1 MIKFIFKGILRD
13 RSRSLFP
20 ILVVASGV
28 FLTVLFYCY
37 MDGAINMFIDTGAK
51 FDGGHVK
58 IMSRA
63 YAENSDQLPNDL
75 AYIGVGKLMSE
86 LQQDFPGFVWTKRIR
101 FGGLLDVPDEEGE
114 TRAQGPVA
122 GLALDLFTKESIDWE
137 LLGIEDSI
145 VQGRAP
151 VKPGEI
157 LISDEFATRL
167 GISIGETTTL
177 IGSTMYGSM
186 AVANFTVVGTVR
198 FGISALD
205 RGAMV
210 ADVQDIQ
217 IALDMEDAAG
227 EILGFFDD
235 FVYREEEAGLA
246 AQKFNAKYAGVKD
259 EFAPVMRSLTQ
270 QGGMIEM
277 MSMINLY
284 MPVMVT
290 VFVIIMSIVLWNAG
304 LIGNL
309 RRYGEI
315 GVRLA
320 MGESKGHLYR
330 SMIAESLI
338 LGCIGTVIG
347 TAFALVIAFWLQEKG
362 FNISQMMQNS
372 TLLINDVIRAKVTPS
387 SYVIGFIPGL
397 LANVLGASI
406 AGIGIYKRKTAQLMK
421 ELEV

>member
-20 ILVVASGV
+20 ILVVMIGV

-37 MDGAINMFIDTGAK
+37 MGGAVTNFVDTGAK
-51 FDGGHVK
+51 FDSGHVK

-63 YAENSDQLPNDL
+63 YAENSDQMPNDL
-75 AYIGVGKLMSE
+75 AYIGVGHLLSE
-86 LQQDFPGFVWTKRIR
+86 LKQDFPGYVWTTRIR

-122 GLALDLFTKESIDWE
+122 GLALDLFTEDSLEWE
-137 LLGIEDSI
+137 LLGIENSI
-145 VQGRAP
+145 VRGKALE
-151 VKPGEI
+151 KPGEI

-167 GISIGETTTL
+167 GISLGETVTL

-186 AVANFTVVGTVR
+186 AAANFTVAGTVR

-210 ADVQDIQ
+210 ADVKDIQ
-217 IALDMEDAAG
+217 VALDMDDAAG
-227 EILGFFDD
+227 EILGFLDD
-235 FVYREEEAGLA
+235 FIYREEETGLTSLN
-246 AQKFNAKYAGVKD
+246 FNAKYEDDED
-259 EFAPVMRSLTQ
+259 EFAPVMKSLHE
-270 QGGMIEM
+270 QGGMIDM
-277 MSMINLY
+277 LDMINLY
-284 MPVMVT
+284 LPVMVT

-304 LIGNL
+304 LIGSL

-330 SMIAESLI
+330 SMITESLM
-338 LGCIGTVIG
+338 LGCIGTVLG
-347 TAFALVIAFWLQEKG
+347 TAFALVISFWMQEKG
-362 FNISQMMQNS
+362 INISQMMQNS
-372 TLLINDVIRAKVTPS
+372 TLLINDVLRSKITPS

-397 LANVLGASI
+397 LANVLGSSI
-406 AGIGIYKRKTAQLMK
+406 AGIGIYRRKTAQLMK

>member
-1 MIKFIFKGILRD
+1 MIKFIIKGILRD

-20 ILVVASGV
+20 ILVVMIGV

-37 MDGAINMFIDTGAK
+37 MGGAVTNFVDTGAK
-51 FDGGHVK
+51 FDSGHVK

-63 YAENSDQLPNDL
+63 YAENSDQIPNDL
-75 AYIGVGKLMSE
+75 AYIGVEHLIGE
-86 LQQDFPGFVWTKRIR
+86 LKQEFPGYVWTTRIR

-122 GLALDLFTKESIDWE
+122 GLALDLFTEDSLEWE

-145 VQGRAP
+145 VRGKALE
-151 VKPGEI
+151 KPGEI
-157 LISDEFATRL
+157 LISDDFATRL
-167 GISIGETTTL
+167 GISLGETVTL

-186 AVANFTVVGTVR
+186 AAANFTVAGTVR

-210 ADVQDIQ
+210 ADLKDIQ
-217 IALDMEDAAG
+217 KALDMDDAAG
-227 EILGFFDD
+227 EILGFLDD
-235 FVYREEEAGLA
+235 FVYREEES
-246 AQKFNAKYAGVKD
+246 AQTSLKFNAKYEGDDD
-259 EFAPVMRSLTQ
+259 EFAPVMKSLNE
-270 QGGMIEM
+270 QGGMIDM
-277 MSMINLY
+277 LNMINLY
-284 MPVMVT
+284 LPVMVT

-304 LIGNL
+304 LIGSL
-309 RRYGEI
+309 RRFGEI

-330 SMIAESLI
+330 SMITESLI

-347 TAFALVIAFWLQEKG
+347 TAFALVISLWMQEKG
-362 FNISQMMQNS
+362 INISQMMQKS
-372 TLLINDVIRAKVTPS
+372 TLLINDVLRSRITPFS
-387 SYVIGFIPGL
+387 FVIGFIPGL
-397 LANVLGASI
+397 LANVLGSSI
-406 AGIGIYKRKTAQLMK
+406 AGIGIYRRKTAQLMK

>member
-1 MIKFIFKGILRD
+1 MIKFILKGILRD

-20 ILVVASGV
+20 ILVVVFGV
-28 FLTVLFYCY
+28 FLTVAFYCY
-37 MDGAINMFIDTGAK
+37 MGGAVSNFTDTASK
-51 FDGGHVK
+51 FDSGHVK

-63 YAENSDQLPNDL
+63 YAEISDQIPNDL
-75 AYIGVGKLMSE
+75 AYIGVRELISKLK
-86 LQQDFPGFVWTKRIR
+86 QDFPGYVWTPRIR
-101 FGGLLDVPDEEGE
+101 FGGLLDIPDEEGE

-122 GLALDLFTKESIDWE
+122 GLALDLFTQDSVEWE

-145 VQGRAP
+145 VRGKAP

-157 LISDEFATRL
+157 LISDEFATTL
-167 GISIGETTTL
+167 GISPGETATL
-177 IGSTMYGSM
+177 IGSTMFGSL
-186 AVANFTVVGTVR
+186 AAANFTVAGTIR

-205 RGAMV
+205 RGALV

-217 IALDMEDAAG
+217 TALDMEDAAS
-227 EILGFFDD
+227 EVLGFSEDY
-235 FVYREEEAGLA
+235 VYREEQA
-246 AQKFNAKYAGVKD
+246 AEVSRKFNAMYAND
-259 EFAPVMRSLTQ
+259 ENTFAPVMKSLQ
-270 QGGMIEM
+270 EQGGIVEM
-277 MSMINLY
+277 LGMINLY
-284 MPVMVT
+284 LPVMVS

-304 LIGNL
+304 LIGSL

-330 SMIAESLI
+330 SMIGESLI

-347 TAFALVIAFWLQEKG
+347 TAFALALAFWLQEKG
-362 FNISQMMQNS
+362 LNISQMMQSS
-372 TLLINDVIRAKVTPS
+372 TLLINDVIRAKITPTAF
-387 SYVIGFIPGL
+387 VIGFIPGL
-397 LANVLGASI
+397 LANALGYSI

>member
-1 MIKFIFKGILRD
+1 MIKFIIKGILRD

-20 ILVVASGV
+20 ILVVVFGV

-37 MDGAINMFIDTGAK
+37 MGGAISSFIDTGAK
-51 FDGGHVK
+51 FDTGHLK

-63 YAENSDQLPNDL
+63 YAENSDQMPNDL
-75 AYIGVGKLMSE
+75 AYTGVGQLIEKLKQE
-86 LQQDFPGFVWTKRIR
+86 FPGYVWTPRIR
-101 FGGLLDVPDEEGE
+101 FGGLLDIPDELGE
-114 TRAQGPVA
+114 TRSQGPVA
-122 GLALDLFTKESIDWE
+122 GLALDLFTPGSPEWG

-145 VQGRAP
+145 VRGKAP
-151 VKPGEI
+151 EKPGDI
-157 LISDEFATRL
+157 LISDEFATSL
-167 GISIGETTTL
+167 GISPGETVTL

-186 AVANFTVVGTVR
+186 AAANFTVTGTVH

-210 ADVQDIQ
+210 ADVKDIQ
-217 IALDMEDAAG
+217 MALDMEDAAS

-235 FVYREEEAGLA
+235 FVYREEEAGLTA
-246 AQKFNAKYAGVKD
+246 LNFNAKFEGDED
-259 EFAPVMRSLTQ
+259 EFAPVMKSLHQ
-270 QGGMIEM
+270 QGGMVDM
-277 MSMINLY
+277 MGMINLY
-284 MPVMVT
+284 IPVLVT

-304 LIGNL
+304 LIGSL

-347 TAFALVIAFWLQEKG
+347 TALALVIAYWLQEKG
-362 FNISQMMQNS
+362 FNISQLMQS
-372 TLLINDVIRAKVTPS
+372 ATLLISDVIRAKVTPT

-397 LANVLGASI
+397 LANVLGSSI
-406 AGIGIYKRKTAQLMK
+406 AGIGIYRRKTAQLMK

>member
-86 LQQDFPGFVWTKRIR
+86 LRQDFPGFVWTKRIR

-145 VQGRAP
+145 VQGKAP
-151 VKPGEI
+151 AKPGEI

-167 GISIGETTTL
+167 GISIGETVTL

-246 AQKFNAKYAGVKD
+246 AQEFNAKYEGEKD
-259 EFAPVMRSLTQ
+259 EFAPVMKSLTQ

-304 LIGNL
+304 LIGSL

-330 SMIAESLI
+330 SMITESLI
-338 LGCIGTVIG
+338 LGCIGTVLG

>member
-20 ILVVASGV
+20 ILVVTSGV

-86 LQQDFPGFVWTKRIR
+86 LRQDFPGFVWTKRIR

-122 GLALDLFTKESIDWE
+122 GLALDLFTKDSLDWE

-145 VQGRAP
+145 VQGKAP
-151 VKPGEI
+151 VNLGEI

-167 GISIGETTTL
+167 GIPIGETVTL
-177 IGSTMYGSM
+177 ISSTMYGSM
-186 AVANFTVVGTVR
+186 AAANFTVVGTVR

-205 RGAMV
+205 RGAIV

-246 AQKFNAKYAGVKD
+246 AQKFNAKYENEKD
-259 EFAPVMRSLTQ
+259 EFAPVMKSLTQ

-304 LIGNL
+304 LIGSL

-330 SMIAESLI
+330 SMITESLI
-338 LGCIGTVIG
+338 LGCIGTVLG
-347 TAFALVIAFWLQEKG
+347 TALALVIAFWLQEKG
-362 FNISQMMQNS
+362 LNISQMMQNA
-372 TLLINDVIRAKVTPS
+372 TILINDVIRAKITPS

>member
-1 MIKFIFKGILRD
+1 MIKFIIKGILRD
-13 RSRSLFP
+13 RSRSLIP
-20 ILVVASGV
+20 ILVVVFGV

-37 MDGAINMFIDTGAK
+37 MQGAVNGFIDTGAK
-51 FDGGHVK
+51 FDSGHVK

-63 YAENSDQLPNDL
+63 YDKNSDQIPNDL
-75 AYIGVGKLMSE
+75 AYIGVGQLMSE
-86 LQQDFPGFVWTKRIR
+86 LKQDFPGFVWTTRIR
-101 FGGLLDVPDEEGE
+101 FGGLLDVPDESGE

-122 GLALDLFTKESIDWE
+122 GLALDLFTEGSLEWE

-145 VQGRAP
+145 VQGKSP
-151 VKPGEI
+151 EKPGEI

-167 GISIGETTTL
+167 GISLGETVTL
-177 IGSTMYGSM
+177 IGSTMNGSM
-186 AVANFTVVGTVR
+186 AAANFTVAGTVN

-210 ADVQDIQ
+210 ADVKDIQ
-217 IALDMEDAAG
+217 AALNMEDTAG
-227 EILGFFDD
+227 EILGFFED
-235 FVYREEEAGLA
+235 FVYREKEANLA
-246 AQKFNAKYAGVKD
+246 SLNFNAKYESDED
-259 EFAPVMRSLTQ
+259 EFAPVMKSLHQ
-270 QGGMIEM
+270 QGGMIDM
-277 MSMINLY
+277 LGMINMY
-284 MPVMVT
+284 MPVMVS

-304 LIGNL
+304 LIGSL

-315 GVRLA
+315 GVRIA

-362 FNISQMMQNS
+362 FNISQLMQNS
-372 TLLINDVIRAKVTPS
+372 TLLINDVIRAKITPFAL
-387 SYVIGFIPGL
+387 VIGFIPGL
-397 LANVLGASI
+397 LANVLGSSI
-406 AGIGIYKRKTAQLMK
+406 AGIGIYRRKTAQLMK

>member
-1 MIKFIFKGILRD
+1 MIKFILKGILRD

-20 ILVVASGV
+20 ILVVACGV

-37 MDGAINMFIDTGAK
+37 LEGAVNMFIDTGAK
-51 FDGGHVK
+51 FDSGHVK

-63 YAENSDQLPNDL
+63 YDENSDQMPNDL
-75 AYIGVGKLMSE
+75 AYIGAEQLMSE
-86 LQQDFPGFVWTKRIR
+86 LKQDFPGFVWTKRIR
-101 FGGLLDVPDEEGE
+101 FGGLLDVPDAEGE

-122 GLALDLFTKESIDWE
+122 GLALDLFTKDSLEWK

-145 VQGRAP
+145 VRGKAP
-151 VKPGEI
+151 EKPGEI
-157 LISDEFATRL
+157 LISDEFATSL
-167 GISIGETTTL
+167 GISIGETATL

-186 AVANFTVVGTVR
+186 AAANFTVAGTVN

-210 ADVQDIQ
+210 ADVKDIQ
-217 IALDMEDAAG
+217 IALDMKDAAS

-235 FVYREEEAGLA
+235 FIYREEEAGLA
-246 AQKFNAKYAGVKD
+246 ALNFNAKYEGDQD
-259 EFAPVMRSLTQ
+259 EFAPVMKSLHQ
-270 QGGMIEM
+270 QGGIIEM
-277 MSMINLY
+277 LSMLDLY
-284 MPVMVT
+284 MPVMVS

-304 LIGNL
+304 LIGSL

-330 SMIAESLI
+330 SMITESLL

-347 TAFALVIAFWLQEKG
+347 TAFALAISFWMQEKG
-362 FNISQMMQNS
+362 INISQLMQSS
-372 TLLINDVIRAKVTPS
+372 TLLINDVLRSKITPS

-397 LANVLGASI
+397 LANVLGSSI
-406 AGIGIYKRKTAQLMK
+406 AGIGIYRRKTAQLMK

>member
-1 MIKFIFKGILRD
+1 MKELR
-13 RSRSLFP
+13 
-20 ILVVASGV
+20 
-28 FLTVLFYCY
+28 
-37 MDGAINMFIDTGAK
+37 
-51 FDGGHVK
+51 
-58 IMSRA
+58 
-63 YAENSDQLPNDL
+63 
-75 AYIGVGKLMSE
+75 
-86 LQQDFPGFVWTKRIR
+86 QDFPEYVWTKRIR
-101 FGGLLDVPDEEGE
+101 FGGLLDVPDENGE

-122 GLALDLFTKESIDWE
+122 GLALDLFAKGSLDWE

-145 VQGRAP
+145 VRGKAP
-151 VKPGEI
+151 AKLGEI
-157 LISDEFATRL
+157 LISDDFATRL
-167 GISIGETTTL
+167 YISIGETATL

-186 AVANFTVVGTVR
+186 AAANFTVVGTVR

-210 ADVQDIQ
+210 ADVKDIQ

-235 FVYREEEAGLA
+235 FVYREEEAGQTALI
-246 AQKFNAKYAGVKD
+246 FNAKYEENDDG
-259 EFAPVMRSLTQ
+259 FAPVMKSLTQ

-277 MSMINLY
+277 MGMINMY
-284 MPVMVT
+284 MPIMVT

-304 LIGNL
+304 LIGSL

-330 SMIAESLI
+330 SMITESLI

-347 TAFALVIAFWLQEKG
+347 TAIALVIAFWLQEKG
-362 FNISQMMQNS
+362 FNISQLMQNA
-372 TLLINDVIRAKVTPS
+372 TLLINDVIRAKITPS
-387 SYVIGFIPGL
+387 SYFIGFIPGL

-406 AGIGIYKRKTAQLMK
+406 AGIGIYKRKTSQLMK

>member
-75 AYIGVGKLMSE
+75 AYIGVQKLISE

-101 FGGLLDVPDEEGE
+101 FGALLDVPDEEGE
-114 TRAQGPVA
+114 TRDQGPVV
-122 GLALDLFTKESIDWE
+122 GLALDLFTKESLDWE

-145 VQGRAP
+145 VQGKAP
-151 VKPGEI
+151 TKLGEI

-167 GISIGETTTL
+167 GISLGETVTL

-186 AVANFTVVGTVR
+186 AVANFTITGTVR

-205 RGAMV
+205 RGAIV
-210 ADVQDIQ
+210 ADVKDIQ

-235 FVYREEEAGLA
+235 FIYREEEAGLA
-246 AQKFNAKYAGVKD
+246 ALNFNAKYESEKD
-259 EFAPVMRSLTQ
+259 EFAPVMKSLTQ

-290 VFVIIMSIVLWNAG
+290 VFVIIMSIILWNAG
-304 LIGNL
+304 LIGSL

-330 SMIAESLI
+330 SMITESMI
-338 LGCIGTVIG
+338 LGCIGTVLG
-347 TAFALVIAFWLQEKG
+347 TALALVIAFWLQEKG

-372 TLLINDVIRAKVTPS
+372 TILINDVIRAKITPS

-397 LANVLGASI
+397 LANVLGTSI

>member
-1 MIKFIFKGILRD
+1 MIKFLFKGILRD
-13 RSRSLFP
+13 RSRSVVP
-20 ILVVASGV
+20 ILVVVIGV

-37 MDGAINMFIDTGAK
+37 MEGAVNGFIDTGAK
-51 FDGGHVK
+51 FDSGHVK

-63 YAENSDQLPNDL
+63 YSENSDQIPLDL
-75 AYIGVGKLMSE
+75 AYIGVENLMNE
-86 LQQDFPGFVWTKRIR
+86 LKQDFPEFVWTKRIR
-101 FGGLLDVPDEEGE
+101 FGGLLDVPDNEGE

-122 GLALDLFTKESIDWE
+122 GLALDLFTQDSLEWE
-137 LLGIEDSI
+137 LLGIADSI
-145 VQGRAP
+145 VQGKAP
-151 VKPGEI
+151 TKPGEI

-167 GISIGETTTL
+167 GISLGETATL

-186 AVANFTVVGTVR
+186 AAANFTVVGTVN

-210 ADVQDIQ
+210 ADVKDIQ

-235 FVYREEEAGLA
+235 FVYREEEAGMTALN
-246 AQKFNAKYAGVKD
+246 FNDKYKDEDD
-259 EFAPVMRSLTQ
+259 EFAPVMKSLHQ
-270 QGGMIEM
+270 QGGMVDM
-277 MSMINLY
+277 LGMINMY

-290 VFVIIMSIVLWNAG
+290 AFVIIMSIVLWNAG
-304 LIGNL
+304 LIGSL

-320 MGESKGHLYR
+320 MGEKKGHLYR
-330 SMIAESLI
+330 SMITESLI
-338 LGCIGTVIG
+338 LGCIGTIIG
-347 TAFALVIAFWLQEKG
+347 TAFALAIAFWLQEKG
-362 FNISQMMQNS
+362 FNISQMMQSS
-372 TLLINDVIRAKVTPS
+372 TLLINDVIRAKITPPA
-387 SYVIGFIPGL
+387 YAIGFIPGL
-397 LANVLGASI
+397 LANVLGSSI

>member
-1 MIKFIFKGILRD
+1 MIIFILKGILRD

-20 ILVVASGV
+20 ILVVAIGV

-37 MDGAINMFIDTGAK
+37 LDGVVNMFIDTGAK
-51 FDGGHVK
+51 FDAGHVK

-75 AYIGVGKLMSE
+75 AYIGVGQLMSE
-86 LQQDFPGFVWTKRIR
+86 LKQDFPGYVWTKRIR
-101 FGGLLDVPDEEGE
+101 FGGLLDVPDKEGE
-114 TRAQGPVA
+114 TRAQGPVV
-122 GLALDLFTKESIDWE
+122 GLALDLFTKDSLEWE

-145 VQGRAP
+145 VRGKAP
-151 VKPGEI
+151 AKPGEI

-167 GISIGETTTL
+167 GISLGETATL
-177 IGSTMYGSM
+177 IGSTMNGSM
-186 AVANFTVVGTVR
+186 AAANFIMVGTVN

-210 ADVQDIQ
+210 ADVKDIQ
-217 IALDMEDAAG
+217 TALDMEDAAG

-246 AQKFNAKYAGVKD
+246 ALNFNAKYEGDED
-259 EFAPVMRSLTQ
+259 EFAPMMKSLHQ
-270 QGGMIEM
+270 QGGMIDM
-277 MSMINLY
+277 MGMINLY
-284 MPVMVT
+284 IPVMVS

-304 LIGNL
+304 LIGSL

-330 SMIAESLI
+330 SMITESLI

-362 FNISQMMQNS
+362 FNISQLMQNA
-372 TLLINDVIRAKVTPS
+372 TLLINDVIRAKVTTS

-397 LANVLGASI
+397 LANVLGSSI
-406 AGIGIYKRKTAQLMK
+406 AGLGIYRRKTSQLMK

>member
-1 MIKFIFKGILRD
+1 MIKFIIKGILRD

-20 ILVVASGV
+20 ILVVFFGV

-37 MDGAINMFIDTGAK
+37 MGGAVSSFIDTAAK
-51 FDGGHVK
+51 FDTGHIK

-63 YAENSDQLPNDL
+63 YAENSDQMPNDL
-75 AYIGVGKLMSE
+75 AYIGVGQLISE
-86 LQQDFPGFVWTKRIR
+86 LKLDFPGYVWTPRIR
-101 FGGLLDVPDEEGE
+101 FGGLLDVPDEDGE

-122 GLALDLFTKESIDWE
+122 GLALDLFTEGSIEWE
-137 LLGIEDSI
+137 LLGIENSI
-145 VQGRAP
+145 VQGKAP
-151 VKPGEI
+151 KKPGEI
-157 LISDEFATRL
+157 LISDEFAARL
-167 GISIGETTTL
+167 GISLGETVTL

-186 AVANFTVVGTVR
+186 AAANFTVAGTVH

-205 RGAMV
+205 RGALV
-210 ADVQDIQ
+210 ADVKDIQ

-235 FVYREEEAGLA
+235 FVYREEEAYQTSLL
-246 AQKFNAKYAGVKD
+246 FNAEYEGD
-259 EFAPVMRSLTQ
+259 ENEFAPVMKSLHQ
-270 QGGMIEM
+270 QGGMIDM
-277 MSMINLY
+277 MGMINLY
-284 MPVMVT
+284 LPVLVS

-304 LIGNL
+304 LIGSL

-330 SMIAESLI
+330 SMITESLI

-347 TAFALVIAFWLQEKG
+347 TAFALVIAYWLQEKG
-362 FNISQMMQNS
+362 FNISQLMQNA
-372 TLLINDVIRAKVTPS
+372 TLLINDVIRAKVTTT

-397 LANVLGASI
+397 LANALGSSI
-406 AGIGIYKRKTAQLMK
+406 AGIGIYRRKTAQLMK

>member
-1 MIKFIFKGILRD
+1 MIKFIIKGILRD

-20 ILVVASGV
+20 ILVVVIGV

-37 MDGAINMFIDTGAK
+37 MGGAVTNFVDTGAK
-51 FDGGHVK
+51 FDSGHVK

-63 YAENSDQLPNDL
+63 YAENSDQMPNDL
-75 AYIGVGKLMSE
+75 AYIGVEQLIGE
-86 LQQDFPGFVWTKRIR
+86 LKQDFPGYVWTTRIR

-122 GLALDLFTKESIDWE
+122 GLALDLFTEDSLEWE
-137 LLGIEDSI
+137 LLGIENSI
-145 VQGRAP
+145 VRGKALE
-151 VKPGEI
+151 KPGEI
-157 LISDEFATRL
+157 LVSDEFATRL
-167 GISIGETTTL
+167 GISLGETVTL

-186 AVANFTVVGTVR
+186 AAANFTVAGTVR

-210 ADVQDIQ
+210 ADLKDIQ
-217 IALDMEDAAG
+217 MALDMEDAAG
-227 EILGFFDD
+227 EILGFLDD
-235 FVYREEEAGLA
+235 FVYREEETGQTSLN
-246 AQKFNAKYAGVKD
+246 FNAKYEDDED
-259 EFAPVMRSLTQ
+259 EFSPVMKSLHE
-270 QGGMIEM
+270 QGGMIDM
-277 MSMINLY
+277 LGMINLY
-284 MPVMVT
+284 LPVMVT

-304 LIGNL
+304 LIGSL

-330 SMIAESLI
+330 SMITESLI

-347 TAFALVIAFWLQEKG
+347 TFFALVISFWMQEKG
-362 FNISQMMQNS
+362 INISQMMQNS
-372 TLLINDVIRAKVTPS
+372 TLLINDVLRSKITPAS
-387 SYVIGFIPGL
+387 FVIGFIPGL
-397 LANVLGASI
+397 LANVFGSSI
-406 AGIGIYKRKTAQLMK
+406 AGLGIYRLKTAQLMK

>member
-210 ADVQDIQ
+210 ADVKDIQ

-246 AQKFNAKYAGVKD
+246 AQKFNAKYEGVKD

>member
-1 MIKFIFKGILRD
+1 MIKFILKGILRD

-20 ILVVASGV
+20 ILVVACGV

-37 MDGAINMFIDTGAK
+37 MGGVISSFIDTGAK
-51 FDGGHVK
+51 FDTGHVK

-63 YAENSDQLPNDL
+63 YDENSDQMPNDL
-75 AYIGVGKLMSE
+75 AYIGVGQLMSE
-86 LQQDFPGFVWTKRIR
+86 LKQDFPGYVWTKRIR

-122 GLALDLFTKESIDWE
+122 GLALDLFTKDSLEWE

-145 VQGRAP
+145 VRGKAP
-151 VKPGEI
+151 AKPGEI

-167 GISIGETTTL
+167 GISLGETATL

-186 AVANFTVVGTVR
+186 AVANFTVVGTIR
-198 FGISALD
+198 FGISVLD

-210 ADVQDIQ
+210 ADVKDIQ
-217 IALDMEDAAG
+217 TALDMEDAAG
-227 EILGFFDD
+227 EILGFFND

-246 AQKFNAKYAGVKD
+246 ALNFNAKYEGDED
-259 EFAPVMRSLTQ
+259 EFAPVMKSLHQ
-270 QGGMIEM
+270 QGGMIDM
-277 MSMINLY
+277 MGMINLY
-284 MPVMVT
+284 IPVMVF

-304 LIGNL
+304 LIGSL

-330 SMIAESLI
+330 SMITESLI

-347 TAFALVIAFWLQEKG
+347 TALALVIAFWLQEKG
-362 FNISQMMQNS
+362 FNISQLMQNA
-372 TLLINDVIRAKVTPS
+372 TLLISDVIRAKVTPS
-387 SYVIGFIPGL
+387 SYMIGFIPGL

-406 AGIGIYKRKTAQLMK
+406 AGIGIYRRKTAQLMK

>member
-1 MIKFIFKGILRD
+1 MIKFIVKGILRD

-20 ILVVASGV
+20 ILVVVFGV

-37 MDGAINMFIDTGAK
+37 MGGAVTNFVDTGAK
-51 FDGGHVK
+51 FDSGHVK

-63 YAENSDQLPNDL
+63 YAENSDQKPNDL
-75 AYIGVGKLMSE
+75 AYIGVEQLIGE
-86 LQQDFPGFVWTKRIR
+86 LKQDFPGYVWTARIR
-101 FGGLLDVPDEEGE
+101 FGGLLDVPDKEGE

-122 GLALDLFTKESIDWE
+122 GLALDLFTEDSLEWE
-137 LLGIEDSI
+137 LLGIENSI
-145 VQGRAP
+145 VRGKAP

-167 GISIGETTTL
+167 GISLGETVTL

-186 AVANFTVVGTVR
+186 AAANFTVAGTVR

-210 ADVQDIQ
+210 ADLKDIQ
-217 IALDMEDAAG
+217 MALDMNDAAG
-227 EILGFFDD
+227 EILGFLDD
-235 FVYREEEAGLA
+235 FVYREEET
-246 AQKFNAKYAGVKD
+246 AQTSLNFNAKYED
-259 EFAPVMRSLTQ
+259 DENEFAPVMKSLHE
-270 QGGMIEM
+270 QGGMIDM
-277 MSMINLY
+277 LGMINLY
-284 MPVMVT
+284 LPVMVT

-304 LIGNL
+304 LIGGL

-338 LGCIGTVIG
+338 LGWFGTVIG
-347 TAFALVIAFWLQEKG
+347 TSFALVISFWMQEKG
-362 FNISQMMQNS
+362 INISQMMQNS
-372 TLLINDVIRAKVTPS
+372 TLLINDVLRSRITPVS
-387 SYVIGFIPGL
+387 FVIGFIPGL
-397 LANVLGASI
+397 LANVLGSSI
-406 AGIGIYKRKTAQLMK
+406 AGIGIYRRKTAQLMK

>member
-20 ILVVASGV
+20 ILVVACGV
-28 FLTVLFYCY
+28 FLTVAFYCY
-37 MDGAINMFIDTGAK
+37 MGGAVSNFTDTASK
-51 FDGGHVK
+51 FDSGHVK

-63 YAENSDQLPNDL
+63 YAEDSDQIPNDL
-75 AYIGVGKLMSE
+75 AYIGVQE
-86 LQQDFPGFVWTKRIR
+86 LIGQLKQDFPGYVWTPRIR

-122 GLALDLFTKESIDWE
+122 GLALDLFSEDSLEWE

-145 VQGRAP
+145 VRGQAP
-151 VKPGEI
+151 KNPGEI
-157 LISDEFATRL
+157 LISDEFAARL
-167 GISIGETTTL
+167 GISLGETVTL

-186 AVANFTVVGTVR
+186 AAANFTVAGTVR

-205 RGAMV
+205 RGALV

-217 IALDMEDAAG
+217 KALDMEDAAG
-227 EILGFFDD
+227 EILGFSKDY
-235 FVYREEEAGLA
+235 VYREEVA
-246 AQKFNAKYAGVKD
+246 AEVSRKFNAMYANDED
-259 EFAPVMRSLTQ
+259 EFAPVMKSLHE
-270 QGGMIEM
+270 QGGMVDM
-277 MSMINLY
+277 LGMIKLY

-290 VFVIIMSIVLWNAG
+290 VFIIIMSIVLWNAG
-304 LIGNL
+304 LIGSL

-330 SMIAESLI
+330 SMIAESMI

-347 TAFALVIAFWLQEKG
+347 TALALVLAFWLQEKG
-362 FNISQMMQNS
+362 LNISQMMQSS
-372 TLLINDVIRAKVTPS
+372 TLLINDIIRAKITPAS
-387 SYVIGFIPGL
+387 FVIGFIPGL
-397 LANVLGASI
+397 LANVLGSSI
-406 AGIGIYKRKTAQLMK
+406 AGIGIYRRHTAQLMK

>member
-75 AYIGVGKLMSE
+75 AYIGVGKLMNE
-86 LQQDFPGFVWTKRIR
+86 LKQDFPGYVWTKRIR

-122 GLALDLFTKESIDWE
+122 GLALDLFAKGSLDWE

-145 VQGRAP
+145 VRGKAP
-151 VKPGEI
+151 TKLGEI
-157 LISDEFATRL
+157 LISDDFATRL
-167 GISIGETTTL
+167 EISIGETATL

-186 AVANFTVVGTVR
+186 AAANFTVVGTVR

-210 ADVQDIQ
+210 ADVKDIQ
-217 IALDMEDAAG
+217 IALDMKDAAG

-235 FVYREEEAGLA
+235 FVYREEEAGLTA
-246 AQKFNAKYAGVKD
+246 LNFNAKYEENDD
-259 EFAPVMRSLTQ
+259 EFAPVMKSLTQ

-277 MSMINLY
+277 MSMIDLY

-304 LIGNL
+304 LIGSL

-330 SMIAESLI
+330 SMMTESLI
-338 LGCIGTVIG
+338 LGCFGTIIG
-347 TAFALVIAFWLQEKG
+347 TAFALLAAFWLQEKG
-362 FNISQMMQNS
+362 FNISQLMQNA
-372 TLLINDVIRAKVTPS
+372 TLLINDVIRAKITPS
-387 SYVIGFIPGL
+387 SFVIGFIPGL
-397 LANVLGASI
+397 LANVLGASF
-406 AGIGIYKRKTAQLMK
+406 AGIGIYRRKTAQLMK

>member
-1 MIKFIFKGILRD
+1 MIKFIIKGILRD

-20 ILVVASGV
+20 VLVVMFGV

-37 MDGAINMFIDTGAK
+37 MGGAINNFTDTASK
-51 FDGGHVK
+51 FDSGHVK

-63 YAENSDQLPNDL
+63 YADNSDQIPNDL
-75 AYIGVGKLMSE
+75 AYIGVGQLIGE
-86 LQQDFPGFVWTKRIR
+86 LKQDFPGYVWTARIR

-122 GLALDLFTKESIDWE
+122 GLALDLLSENSMEWE
-137 LLGIEDSI
+137 LLGIEDS
-145 VQGRAP
+145 VVRGQVPSA
-151 VKPGEI
+151 PGEI

-167 GISIGETTTL
+167 GISPGETATL

-186 AVANFTVVGTVR
+186 AAANFTVTGTVR

-210 ADVQDIQ
+210 ADLRDIQ

-227 EILGFFDD
+227 EILGFSED
-235 FVYREEEAGLA
+235 FVYREEEATEVSR
-246 AQKFNAKYAGVKD
+246 KFNALHAEDTD
-259 EFAPVMRSLTQ
+259 EFAPVMKSLHE
-270 QGGMIEM
+270 QGGMVEM
-277 MSMINLY
+277 LSMISLY
-284 MPVMVT
+284 LPVMVT

-304 LIGNL
+304 LIGSL

-330 SMIAESLI
+330 SMISESII

-347 TAFALVIAFWLQEKG
+347 TAFALAIALWLQEKG
-362 FNISQMMQNS
+362 LNVSAMMQSS
-372 TLLINDVIRAKVTPS
+372 TLLINDVLRAKITPYS
-387 SYVIGFIPGL
+387 FVIGFIPGL
-397 LANVLGASI
+397 LANVLGSSI
-406 AGIGIYKRKTAQLMK
+406 AGIGIYRRKTAQLMK